1 MSEKEPE
8 KAIPVPSVVKDF
20 VRMVVRAFCSPV
32 FIVVVDA
39 ILRESYVRVE
49 SLSSALKMP
58 AKELRTTL
66 KQVCEAGFARSER
79 RSMRRENTANPLAPA
94 RSVQSEIFFVPHT
107 EIIDSFR
114 YRIDRIRTEL
124 AAKLDNELEH
134 QMYRCPR
141 CRALYS
147 ALEAASRTDPDTGRF
162 KCDAEIGRNL
172 ECGTLMEEED
182 TAGERAALSELSR
195 RFEAEVR
202 PLLEKLAECEGV
214 PMPAHPLDGLDE
226 LELGRVV
233 TEAELHGPDGGLTG
247 DYGGIAGDTEQK
259 IDVEIESAAPDEKA
273 RRDALATK
281 NANAIPDGPSWFKKG
296 TKRGAEDDE
305 EEGGAGWEQEGGKG
319 AVDGEPAAAAED
331 APDDYAAQYMAQMMK
346 QAEMVKQA
354 ETKQAAGAASNSKGA
369 GDGGGAS

>member
-8 KAIPVPSVVKDF
+8 KAIPVPVVVKDF
-20 VRMVVRAFCSPV
+20 VRMVVRAFCNSV

-66 KQVCEAGFARSER
+66 KQLCEAGFSRSER
-79 RSMRRENTANPLAPA
+79 RSLRLENTSNRPGPA

-147 ALEAASRTDPDTGRF
+147 ALEAASRTDPTTGRF
-162 KCDAEIGRNL
+162 RCDAEIGRNL

-202 PLLEKLAECEGV
+202 PLLEKLAECDGV

-233 TEAELHGPDGGLTG
+233 TDAELRGADGGLTG

-259 IDVEIESAAPDEKA
+259 IDVEIESAAPDEQA
-273 RRDALATK
+273 RRDALAAK
-281 NANAIPDGPSWFKKG
+281 NADAIPDGPSWFKKG

-305 EEGGAGWEQEGGKG
+305 EGGAGWEQEGGKG
-319 AVDGEPAAAAED
+319 GDDGAPAAAAED

-346 QAEMVKQA
+346 QA
-354 ETKQAAGAASNSKGA
+354 AAATGSGSKKE
-369 GDGGGAS
+369 GDGGGGGS